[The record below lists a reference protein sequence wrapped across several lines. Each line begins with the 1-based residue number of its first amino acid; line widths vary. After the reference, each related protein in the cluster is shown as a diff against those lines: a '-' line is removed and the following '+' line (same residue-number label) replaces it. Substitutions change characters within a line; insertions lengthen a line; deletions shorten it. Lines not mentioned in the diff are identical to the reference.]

1 MLRFCLFLFLLVTT
15 AKVFAELDGYKLA
28 AGDTITIHVYGQDD
42 LSVTSK
48 IDKTGILKY
57 PFIGNVPL
65 TGKTTEQVNQFITA
79 ALMDGYLVKPEVH
92 VYVSEYRPFYIHG
105 QVKKPGAF
113 AYQPGLILSKAIA
126 LAGGLTE
133 RASSTWILKRT
144 VNQQSR
150 IIKADE
156 QTEILPGDI
165 ITVEQSFF

>member
-1 MLRFCLFLFLLVTT
+1 MNKCIFLVLLSF
-15 AKVFAELDGYKLA
+15 FATNAFANIDGYKLA
-28 AGDTITIHVYGQDD
+28 AGDTISIHVYGQDD

-48 IDKTGILKY
+48 IDKTGSLKY

-65 TGKTTEQVNQFITA
+65 SGKTTEQVNQFITD

-105 QVKKPGAF
+105 QVRKPGAF

-144 VNQQSR
+144 NNNQNRS
-150 IIKADE
+150 IKADE